1 MTAHGDELVFTYE
14 ELTMEP
20 ESRCLAYSYVET
32 RQTCL
37 YDASADLMSLGRGVH
52 KPKLVFVKGDHM
64 HIRAPLDDFIKAKH
78 DFAADHDQLKEI
90 FYSDLA
96 KSEDLAETKFIS
108 ELLEFFDQM
117 KRSDDLYCYPA
128 LKEFKARVNVTKPV
142 VPVGYNPYER
152 RERTAKRKEPD

>member
-1 MTAHGDELVFTYE
+1 MTAHGDELVFTFE

-32 RQTCL
+32 RMTCL
-37 YDASADLMSLGRGVH
+37 YDASEDLMSLGRRVH

-78 DFAADHDQLKEI
+78 DFAADHDLLKDT
-90 FYSDLA
+90 FYLDVA
-96 KSEDLAETKFIS
+96 KSEVLAETKYIGD
-108 ELLEFFDQM
+108 LLEFFDQM

-128 LKEFKARVNVTKPV
+128 LKGFKARVNVTKPV
-142 VPVGYNPYER
+142 VPVGYSPSER
-152 RERTAKRKEPD
+152 HGR